1 MTYQFRPAVRQQTS
15 LLIAVA
21 GASGSGKTY
30 SALRLATGLAGPKG
44 KIAFIDTEA
53 GRALHYAD
61 KFAFDHCNITPPFRP
76 ENYRDAI
83 VAAETQGYDVI
94 IVDSMSH
101 EKEGEGGLQEWA
113 EQIERD
119 GTKSPGNWRVP
130 KMHHKRMMNRLLQC
144 RPHLIFCLR
153 AEEKM
158 LITKDERG
166 KMLVIPAEERPL
178 TERWEPICE
187 KRFMYEMTAS
197 FTLLPSRPGVPIP
210 IKLQD
215 QHRPAF
221 PEGQPIEEQAGE
233 SLAKWAHGGKVPV
246 SKADEDALREARDMA
261 AKGRDAFLAWW
272 NGDGKTRRGACRAY
286 MTELQATADAADRGA
301 APAVDDD
308 NPFDDPQPPG
318 DLFQP
323 AEPPPVENASEPD
336 SSEDDWMQEAHDLQD
351 QVDSAK
357 SVEELEVM
365 LASKRFAGLERM
377 ATAAPQQHS
386 AVTDF
391 IAEKR
396 KGLGG

>member
-15 LLIAVA
+15 LLIALA

-30 SALRLATGLAGPKG
+30 SALRLATGLVGPKG
-44 KIAFIDTEA
+44 KIGFVDTEA

-61 KFAFDHCNITPPFRP
+61 KFTFDHCNITAPFRP

-83 VAAETQGYDVI
+83 VAGEDQGYDVI

-158 LITKDERG
+158 LITKDARG

-197 FTLLPSRPGVPIP
+197 FTLLPSQPGIPIP

-221 PEGQPIEEQAGE
+221 PDGQAIGEEAGE

-246 SKADEDALREARDMA
+246 SKADEDAVRTARDAA
-261 AKGRDAFLAWW
+261 AKGTEALRQWWRDA
-272 NGDGKTRRGACRAY
+272 DQRARVASKPFND
-286 MTELQATADAADRGA
+286 ELKATAEAADRA
-301 APAVDDD
+301 AEPADDA
-308 NPFDDPQPPG
+308 NPFDDPTPPD

-336 SSEDDWMQEAHDLQD
+336 QAEEDWMQEAHDLQD
-351 QVDSAK
+351 QVDTAK
-357 SVEELEVM
+357 SVEELDVM
-365 LASKRFAGLERM
+365 LASKRFAGLDRM
-377 ATAAPQQHS
+377 ATAAPQQHR

-396 KGLGG
+396 QGLGG